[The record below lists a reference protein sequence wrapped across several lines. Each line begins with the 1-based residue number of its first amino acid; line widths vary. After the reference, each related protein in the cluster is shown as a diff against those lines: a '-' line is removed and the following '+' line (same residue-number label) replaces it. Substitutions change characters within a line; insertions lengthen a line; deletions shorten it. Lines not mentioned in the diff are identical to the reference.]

1 MTSLEAT
8 TTDTTK
14 STSGAYRAVSL
25 TLFASLFA
33 SQAAVIAMSPVLA
46 EAASDLHVSTAEA
59 GQVRTITGLAAGITA
74 LLFGTVARRVGSGR
88 QLLAASALLAVAALA
103 SAAAP
108 SFPFLA
114 LAQVPVGVAVA
125 VLTTAGTLAAAEWVA
140 PEHRTRTLSWALV
153 GQPAAWIVGMP
164 VIGVLGERSWRY
176 GWLALPLSA
185 AVVAGILV
193 AGRAR
198 RAPVG
203 YRPTNVHGVLGDPG
217 LARWLASELLANGA
231 WAGTLVYAG
240 ALLTESYGISA
251 RLTGGLLAVG
261 AVSYVIGNFTSRRLV
276 GRDPQ
281 RVLSLFAVLLAV
293 GDGFFGTARTGVAT
307 STAVF
312 AAAAFLAGGRTL
324 VASAF
329 ALSMPPEIRPTVTAL
344 RAATMQFGYFV
355 GSSAGG
361 IALAV
366 GGYGAVGATMA
377 TLFLAAAAILGSRP
391 ASRSAPPAATGRLQ
405 GASAK

>member
-125 VLTTAGTLAAAEWVA
+125 V
-140 PEHRTRTLSWALV
+140 
-153 GQPAAWIVGMP
+153 
-164 VIGVLGERSWRY
+164 
-176 GWLALPLSA
+176 
-185 AVVAGILV
+185 
-193 AGRAR
+193 
-198 RAPVG
+198 
-203 YRPTNVHGVLGDPG
+203 
-217 LARWLASELLANGA
+217 
-231 WAGTLVYAG
+231 
-240 ALLTESYGISA
+240 
-251 RLTGGLLAVG
+251 
-261 AVSYVIGNFTSRRLV
+261 
-276 GRDPQ
+276 
-281 RVLSLFAVLLAV
+281 
-293 GDGFFGTARTGVAT
+293 
-307 STAVF
+307 
-312 AAAAFLAGGRTL
+312 
-324 VASAF
+324 
-329 ALSMPPEIRPTVTAL
+329 
-344 RAATMQFGYFV
+344 
-355 GSSAGG
+355 
-361 IALAV
+361 
-366 GGYGAVGATMA
+366 
-377 TLFLAAAAILGSRP
+377 
-391 ASRSAPPAATGRLQ
+391 
-405 GASAK
+405 